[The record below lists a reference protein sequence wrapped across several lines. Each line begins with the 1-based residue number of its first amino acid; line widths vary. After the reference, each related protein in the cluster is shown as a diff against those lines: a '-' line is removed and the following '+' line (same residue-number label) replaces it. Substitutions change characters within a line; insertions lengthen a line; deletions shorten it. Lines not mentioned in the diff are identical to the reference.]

1 LRLALLKTHYRQPL
15 DFTKDGVREARQ
27 ELNRFY
33 RALALGEAGGG
44 NVGVIPKGVLDGLSD
59 DLNAP
64 LALTGVHAAADAV
77 FAADKD
83 GDAAALA
90 VAIGALKA
98 AGSLLG
104 LLQHDPQLW
113 FQGDG
118 DEAIDALIEERNAAR
133 ADKDFARADEI
144 RDQLDAQG
152 IVLEDG
158 AGGTTWRREN

>member
-1 LRLALLKTHYRQPL
+1 MP
-15 DFTKDGVREARQ
+15 ARA
-27 ELNRFY
+27 E
-33 RALALGEAGGG
+33 GGGG
-44 NVGVIPKGVLDGLSD
+44 NGGVISKGVLDGLSD
-59 DLNAP
+59 DHNTP